1 MPAEVTVVSED
12 SPGAQA
18 PVSRAPSW
26 GWSVGSLP
34 EVLLRALAPFI
45 LPAPPSPLS
54 PKLPWVRRVTKD

>member
-1 MPAEVTVVSED
+1 MSAEVIVASED

-18 PVSRAPSW
+18 PIFRAPSW

-45 LPAPPSPLS
+45 LPAPLCPLS
-54 PKLPWVRRVTKD
+54 PKLPWVRWVTKD